1 MPAVTASLIE
11 AWVAARERALS
22 MNLTVE
28 RLLGY
33 IMESL
38 ILAQNKRW
46 RRVLSMQVE
55 RQAQQCAESGGL
67 VSNAWVIYLRHGD
80 SH

>member
-1 MPAVTASLIE
+1 MPAVTASLME

-38 ILAQNKRW
+38 ILAQNDRW
-46 RRVLSMQVE
+46 RRASYMQVVRE
-55 RQAQQCAESGGL
+55 FCRKAGFEWQTGA
-67 VSNAWVIYLRHGD
+67 
-80 SH
+80 